1 DQGPRG
7 HSEGGFAPPFR
18 TSPQGQVA
26 PAKPALESV
35 DAVARGFPERL
46 LGIPSRDGPP
56 ASMPPREREG
66 SFRSRRP
73 LVVHENAKTRLGRSR
88 HFHDRGGPARV
99 ELHHE
104 LAALA
109 DAQRRPLTHAE

>member
-1 DQGPRG
+1 MTSRPAGRDPQGSRGRPR
-7 HSEGGFAPPFR
+7 STRTLGGGLRPPFR
-18 TSPQGQVA
+18 TSPQGQIA
-26 PAKPALESV
+26 AAKPALESV

-73 LVVHENAKTRLGRSR
+73 LVVHENAKTRLGRSG
-88 HFHDRGGPARV
+88 HFHDGGGAALV
-99 ELHHE
+99 ELNH
-104 LAALA
+104 
-109 DAQRRPLTHAE
+109 